1 MRLGFAEIVIWTI
14 QKIVTIME
22 HQIEMDVAQLVILNL
37 VKDLHVILMACATL
51 EKTCT
56 HVGKTVLIKWS
67 AETIYVNQKRGLIHV
82 RQIVESQRL

>member
-1 MRLGFAEIVIWTI
+1 MYAEIVIWTI

-37 VKDLHVILMACATL
+37 VKDLPVILMACATL

-56 HVGKTVLIKWS
+56 HAGKTVLI
-67 AETIYVNQKRGLIHV
+67 R
-82 RQIVESQRL
+82 